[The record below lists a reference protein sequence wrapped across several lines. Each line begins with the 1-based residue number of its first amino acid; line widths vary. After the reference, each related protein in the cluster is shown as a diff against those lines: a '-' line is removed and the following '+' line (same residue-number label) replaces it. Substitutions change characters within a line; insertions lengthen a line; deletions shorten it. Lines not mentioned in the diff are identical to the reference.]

1 MNFLTLFLG
10 LFLLGDKF
18 DSFLYLFFS
27 AFLNFCS
34 LSLSLFPSFYLFC
47 PNYFSLLY
55 SGKTTQIPQF
65 CADYAFPLE
74 NAPTTQNN
82 GKSKNSN
89 SDIKK
94 RPHETEVSTEN
105 FEEASHQFQNKL
117 KSNEENMGNN
127 LGKDINV
134 SIDNKEISNE
144 RTAPSVSTVQPTRIV
159 AVTQPRRVAAVT
171 VAQRVAAERA
181 GM

>member
-1 MNFLTLFLG
+1 L
-10 LFLLGDKF
+10 
-18 DSFLYLFFS
+18 
-27 AFLNFCS
+27 
-34 LSLSLFPSFYLFC
+34 
-47 PNYFSLLY
+47 SLLY

-89 SDIKK
+89 SDSKK